1 MASTTVAS
9 PLPPHTLFGGPW
21 RSRVSP
27 SYDEEGQ
34 LGQWLL
40 GNLHTINPRKSDPM
54 SDQDFVQFLKRTP
67 RRSSPSCFQRLRSC
81 TSCISVT
88 PSTQRSTWQ
97 AKGCG
102 EKGEGRED
110 GARQTEIYGLELQDC
125 RLCPRHLPLLWGE
138 IRRC

>member
-1 MASTTVAS
+1 MASTTVTS
-9 PLPPHTLFGGPW
+9 PLPPQKLLGGPW

-34 LGQWLL
+34 LGQQLL
-40 GNLHTINPRKSDPM
+40 GNPHAIKPGKRDPM
-54 SDQDFVQFLKRTP
+54 SDLVQFLKSTLRQ
-67 RRSSPSCFQRLRSC
+67 SSPSRFQRFRSC

-88 PSTQRSTWQ
+88 PSTQRSTRQ

-102 EKGEGRED
+102 DKGEGRED
-110 GARQTEIYGLELQDC
+110 GARQTEIWRLALEDC
-125 RLCPRHLPLLWGE
+125 RLCPRHLLLSRGE